1 MSDQEVKETNK
12 GETQEEREA
21 AEKDGVHCVWNM
33 GSPCGGE
40 RFKKL
45 LFSKQ
50 LEIPICHNH
59 LEEHKEVMIL
69 HANDYDIEEVL
80 DMTAEER
87 KRIVYTLVLSG
98 LDIGKVEI

>member
-1 MSDQEVKETNK
+1 MSDQEETK
-12 GETQEEREA
+12 GESKEEREE
-21 AEKDGVHCVWNM
+21 AEKNGIHCVWNM
-33 GSPCGGE
+33 GTSCGGE
-40 RFKKL
+40 RSKKL

-50 LEIPICHNH
+50 LEIPICHSH
-59 LEEHKEVMIL
+59 FEEHKEVMIL